1 MILTKDKN
9 RVVYIGRYNGAITY
23 IGRGHLNRPISL
35 LEQKGHHH
43 IEGDFDEVE
52 IIGPFSYEESK
63 LKEKEMIEEFL
74 PALNT
79 QIRKTFVAKMA
90 RMMEVKLR
98 KEERLLRKEESLLKR
113 EAERAGYEERR
124 KSRNETKT
132 AILARIEEGSTLS
145 DIARD
150 FSVSRQ
156 YIHKL
161 KKMVDSSA

>member
-35 LEQKGHHH
+35 LEKKGHH

-79 QIRKTFVAKMA
+79 QIRKGVAKMG
-90 RMMEVKLR
+90 RMMEAKLR
-98 KEERLLRKEESLLKR
+98 KEERLLKR
-113 EAERAGYEERR
+113 EAERVEYEERR

-132 AILARIEEGSTLS
+132 AILARIEEGSTLAA
-145 DIARD
+145 IARD
-150 FSVSRQ
+150 FGVSRQ
-156 YIHKL
+156 YIHQL
-161 KKMVDSSA
+161 KKNS